1 MAETRTNLRAGG
13 AARFTAALETH
24 LIAPESGLI
33 LAELAVPGQINLR
46 GRPSDTAFLTAAG
59 GVLDCRLPVSPNTV
73 QTAGDL
79 TVLWLGPDEWLVLTP
94 PRAEAATIARLR
106 EALAGIHAAITDVSG
121 NHAWLRLAGRNA
133 RDVLA
138 KGCGLDL
145 HPRRFQPGQCAQTL
159 IVRCGVILHQ
169 LDDRPSYDVLPRRS
183 FAEYL
188 WMWLSDAVAEY
199 GGRAVNAS

>member
-1 MAETRTNLRAGG
+1 MADLKAMPRAG
-13 AARFTAALETH
+13 ALTRFTLPLATPPVNPAN
-24 LIAPESGLI
+24 GLT

-46 GRPSDTAFLTAAG
+46 GRPSDTAFLAAAG
-59 GVLDCRLPVSPNTV
+59 GVLACRLPVSPNTV

-94 PRAEAATIARLR
+94 PGAEAAIIARLR
-106 EALAGIHAAITDVSG
+106 EALAGIRAAVTDVSG
-121 NHAWLRLAGRNA
+121 NLARLLLAGNHA

-138 KGCGLDL
+138 KGCSLDL

-159 IVRCGVILHQ
+159 ILRCGIILHQ
-169 LDDRPSYDVLPRRS
+169 IDDRPSYDLLPRRS

-188 WMWLSDAVAEY
+188 WMWLSDAMAEY
-199 GGRAVNAS
+199 GGRAVTEY